1 MRNKNNLG
9 YIFTTMNII
18 LTTTQENPIYQI
30 ISLIITILGGIIT
43 ILFTIY
49 KWYKEANK
57 DGKITKDEV
66 DKLAD
71 DVGDEVKTLTDKVK
85 KEDDKNGKV

>member
-1 MRNKNNLG
+1 MQNKNNLG
-9 YIFTTMNII
+9 YIFTTINII
-18 LTTTQENPIYQI
+18 LTSIQENPIYQI